1 MSTTIYND
9 FITNITVSE
18 RDINRYINEWR
29 EEYCN
34 AHSPIEPDDWEFN
47 ELLQANESY
56 LIEQIDEDRSIVAI
70 WLWRKQNP
78 ELAANL
84 DLVEKKAKEEKEQKA
99 KKDQEEKE
107 QKAKKD
113 KLEREEKG
121 IARFNQLLLE
131 VKTNPD
137 DFPLLLEEFKNSNT
151 SVSFAKWIDENPL
164 MVYAQFN

>member
-1 MSTTIYND
+1 MSTTNYND

-47 ELLQANESY
+47 ELLQTEESY
-56 LIEQIDEDRSIVAI
+56 LREQIDEDSSIVAI
-70 WLWRKQNP
+70 WMWRKQNP

-84 DLVEKKAKEEKEQKA
+84 DLAEKKAKEEKEQKA
-99 KKDQEEKE
+99 KKDKVEKKEKE
-107 QKAKKD
+107 
-113 KLEREEKG
+113 R
-121 IARFNQLLLE
+121 ARFNQLLLE

-137 DFPLLLEEFKNSNT
+137 DFPLLLEEFMNSNT

-164 MVYAQFN
+164 MVLSQFN